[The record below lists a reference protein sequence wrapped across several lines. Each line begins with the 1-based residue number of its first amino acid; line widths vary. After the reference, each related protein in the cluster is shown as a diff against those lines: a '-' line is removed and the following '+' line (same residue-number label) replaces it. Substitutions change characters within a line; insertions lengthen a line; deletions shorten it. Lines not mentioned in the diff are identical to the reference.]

1 MYSKA
6 RISGHT
12 AHAMVV
18 VFPIALFTSTV
29 VMLLAYVRTRDAFY
43 FRGAMVADI
52 AGVLTA
58 LIAMIPGA
66 LDMLALPR
74 RARARA
80 LAYRHASSALTVTS
94 VFAVAGGF
102 LYRDWAGRVMVNGRW
117 ALDPTIPLAL
127 AVLGLVVLVGA
138 ATAGWSLVQTHH
150 LGIKPALVHADRPS
164 REPELDDEAAAAQAA
179 AVQAAARMG
188 TAPRLRVVRP

>member
-6 RISGHT
+6 RISGHA

-52 AGVLTA
+52 AGVITA

-80 LAYRHASSALTVTS
+80 LAYRHASSALIVTS
-94 VFAVAGGF
+94 VFAVAGGL

-150 LGIKPALVHADRPS
+150 LGIKPARVHADRPS
-164 REPELDDEAAAAQAA
+164 REPELDDEAAIEAAIAP
-179 AVQAAARMG
+179 AAARMG
-188 TAPRLRVVRP
+188 TAPKLRVVRP

>member
-29 VMLLAYVRTRDAFY
+29 VMLLAYVRTRD
-43 FRGAMVADI
+43 VADI
-52 AGVLTA
+52 AGVITA

-102 LYRDWAGRVMVNGRW
+102 LYRDWAGRVMVNGHW
-117 ALDPTIPLAL
+117 ALDPTIPRAL

-179 AVQAAARMG
+179 RMG
-188 TAPRLRVVRP
+188 TAPGLRVVRP